1 MLILMV
7 LGLIV
12 GSFLGV
18 LTWRIPRKLD
28 FVKGRSKCPHCNS
41 IIEARDN
48 IPLISFIFLKGRCRN
63 CKKKISIR
71 EPLIELCTA
80 FLFVLTPV
88 LPLPFPVVIS
98 LIIVSILIV
107 IFVIDLEH
115 KLIYDEFVYV
125 GLGIVLMFLLL
136 TNSPDLYIHLLV
148 GFAGSLFLLAI
159 ALVTYGK
166 GMGLG
171 DVKLAIFLGVM
182 FSPKEGLFWLLLS
195 FLTGAAV
202 GVILIISKRAKLK
215 SEVPFGPFLIIGFVL
230 ALLMVNTDI
239 FLKFF

>member
-1 MLILMV
+1 MV

-41 IIEARDN
+41 VIEARDN
-48 IPLISFIFLKGRCRN
+48 IPLISYILLKGRCRN
-63 CKKKISIR
+63 CKKRISIR
-71 EPLIELCTA
+71 EPLIELTTA
-80 FLFVLTPV
+80 FLFVITQF
-88 LPLPFPVVIS
+88 LPLPFPFIIS

-125 GLGIVLMFLLL
+125 GLGIILMFLLI
-136 TNSPDLYIHLLV
+136 TNSPDLYTHLLV
-148 GFAGSLFLLAI
+148 GFTASLFLLTI
-159 ALVTYGK
+159 ALVTKGK

-171 DVKLAIFLGVM
+171 DVKLAIFLGAMLAPQEGM
-182 FSPKEGLFWLLLS
+182 FWMLLS

-215 SEVPFGPFLIIGFVL
+215 SEVPFGPFLIIGFLL
-230 ALLMVNTDI
+230 ALLMTNTDI